1 MWAAA
6 SALTLLL
13 KSDNLWTG
21 YVWPIKLLTIQLKLN
36 LSCYQF
42 VDWFMLDKSSIKIW
56 QPNFLGKKIESCKI
70 KNLFTF
76 KII

>member
-21 YVWPIKLLTIQLKLN
+21 YVWPIKLLTIQLKFN

-42 VDWFMLDKSSIKIW
+42 VDWFILDKSSIKIW
-56 QPNFLGKKIESCKI
+56 QPNFLGKKLNHAK
-70 KNLFTF
+70 
-76 KII
+76 